1 MDQEANLERGDQEE
15 NLEQMERMER
25 LDLKVFKDF
34 LVQWVLLET
43 RVLLESLVKKAIL
56 VFLECQVP
64 EEMLAKME
72 LMDPLDPL
80 DHQVLLGKED
90 LQDPVV
96 QGDSKE
102 CLALL
107 ENLVSQGKMAR
118 LGFLGS
124 QV

>member
-1 MDQEANLERGDQEE
+1 
-15 NLEQMERMER
+15 MERMER